1 MGPESS
7 TGTRRMVNDVHDSI
21 HAKTAGTR
29 IRTPLLIQPTPPPA
43 VSIVTGRSRKVLAR
57 RLSDT

>member
-7 TGTRRMVNDVHDSI
+7 TGTRRMVNDVHDSDPRKNRGDT
-21 HAKTAGTR
+21 HPY
-29 IRTPLLIQPTPPPA
+29 PLLIQPTPPPA